1 MICWSLLSW
10 HILVWTYEDMHQ
22 TKTNWFCK
30 QHKIIRC
37 CDDAKQD
44 VVENAQ
50 RSQNV
55 VQRYRGTNAFLIYGL
70 LKYHEQP
77 QDLTVL
83 EQNDCAWLFHVVSTI
98 FMLSHS
104 IANFQRSKS
113 IKSPHHEWRAY
124 LSTVSQRWATVVYMQ
139 VCHMINDWLQ
149 RFVPFVDSI
158 IFVPGWTGGK
168 LQAGAETQANKTIKT
183 FDIRDE
189 HIMWWQRWRRKKIQS
204 QGNHVIWS
212 VKTITYSS

>member
-70 LKYHEQP
+70 SWTATRFNRFRTKWLCMVVPCCIDYIYA
-77 QDLTVL
+77 LTLHRQLSAIKVNQISSSWVASVL
-83 EQNDCAWLFHVVSTI
+83 VY
-98 FMLSHS
+98 S
-104 IANFQRSKS
+104 IATMGDSS
-113 IKSPHHEWRAY
+113 IYAGMPHDQWLIAKIC
-124 LSTVSQRWATVVYMQ
+124 TIRWQHYFCPRM
-139 VCHMINDWLQ
+139 N
-149 RFVPFVDSI
+149 
-158 IFVPGWTGGK
+158 
-168 LQAGAETQANKTIKT
+168 
-183 FDIRDE
+183 
-189 HIMWWQRWRRKKIQS
+189 RR
-204 QGNHVIWS
+204 
-212 VKTITYSS
+212 